1 MPVVA
6 TGVFFVAVLTV
17 LGSVP
22 GAVADT
28 PAWLDA
34 AKSPEERAALVLR
47 ELTED
52 EKLTLVFG
60 YFGSNYAAK
69 HFVQMPEARAGSAGY
84 VRGIPRLGIPP
95 LWETDAGLGV
105 ATQRETP
112 TYRERTA
119 LPSGLALAASWNPEL
134 AYSGGAMIGSEARDS
149 GFNVLLAGGLNL
161 VREPR
166 NGRNFEYAGEDPLLA
181 GVMVGEQVRGIQSR
195 HVIATVKHFALNDQE
210 TGRMVVSSDIAADQ
224 ARMSDL
230 LAFQLAIERGAPG
243 AVMCAYNRV
252 NGVHACENDW
262 LLNRVLKGDWRYR
275 GWVMSDWGAVHSTT
289 RAANSGLDQ
298 ESAAVFDERPYFGA
312 PLKTALAQGEVSRA
326 RLDEMVRRIL
336 RSMFAQGVVEHPVAE
351 HPPAIDF
358 AAHAAIA
365 QTAAEEGAVLLKND
379 GNLLPLTAGAART
392 IAVIG
397 SYADSGVLSGGGS
410 SQVFPRGG
418 IAVKGLGPQKFPGPI
433 VYLPDSP
440 LEAMRVRTRRV
451 RIMYHDG
458 DDVESAAKLARE
470 SDVVVLFAH
479 QWSAETLDVS
489 LTLPDAQDRLIA
501 AVARANPR
509 TIVVLET
516 GGPVLMPWLDEV
528 GAVLE
533 AWYPGTRGGE
543 AIARL
548 LLGEVA
554 PSGRLP
560 VSFPRSVEDL
570 AHPVLSADGSGPPH
584 PFAMAYTEGAAV
596 GYKWYDSR
604 QRQPLFPFG
613 HGLTYTRFA
622 YTGLKA
628 VSKEGAVTASFDVK
642 NVGAL
647 DGKEV
652 AQVYVGPAAGG
663 WEAPKRLAAWQKV
676 DLKPGGSARVTVSL
690 DPRLLATWS
699 DTARGWRI
707 GAGSYEIM
715 VGASAQ
721 DIKATASVTLQART
735 LSEPPLER

>member
-1 MPVVA
+1 MVA
-6 TGVFFVAVLTV
+6 GLFFLSVLTA
-17 LGSVP
+17 LGSMQ
-22 GAVADT
+22 GALADT

-52 EKLTLVFG
+52 EKVTLVFG
-60 YFGSNYAAK
+60 YFGSNYTAK
-69 HFVQMPEARAGSAGY
+69 SFAQMPEARVGSAGY
-84 VRGIPRLGIPP
+84 VRGVPRLGIPP

-112 TYRERTA
+112 TYRERTS
-119 LPSGLALAASWNPEL
+119 LPSGLAVAASWNPGL

-149 GFNVLLAGGLNL
+149 GFNVMLAGGLNL
-161 VREPR
+161 MREPR
-166 NGRNFEYAGEDPLLA
+166 NGRSFEYAGEDPLLA

-210 TGRMVVSSDIAADQ
+210 TGRMVVSSDIAEDQ

-230 LAFQLAIERGAPG
+230 LAFQLAIERGDPG

-252 NGVHACENDW
+252 NGAYACENDW

-275 GWVMSDWGAVHSTT
+275 RWVMSDWGAVHSTA
-289 RAANSGLDQ
+289 RAANAGLDQ
-298 ESAAVFDERPYFGA
+298 ESAAVFDDRPYFGA
-312 PLKTALAQGEVSRA
+312 PLKTALAQGDVSRA

-336 RSMFAQGVVEHPVAE
+336 RSMFAQGLVEHPVAE
-351 HPPAIDF
+351 HPAAIDF

-365 QTAAEEGAVLLKND
+365 QSAAEEGAVLLKNN

-397 SYADSGVLSGGGS
+397 SYADAGVLSGGGS

-418 IAVKGLGPQKFPGPI
+418 MAVKGLGPQKFPGPI
-433 VYLPDSP
+433 VYFPDSP
-440 LEAMRVRTRRV
+440 LDAMRVRLRRV

-458 DDVESAAKLARE
+458 EDVESAVKLARD

-489 LTLPDAQDRLIA
+489 ATLPDAQDRLIA

-516 GGPVLMPWLDEV
+516 GGPVLMPWLNEV
-528 GAVLE
+528 DAVLE

-560 VSFPRSVEDL
+560 VSFPRTLEEL
-570 AHPVLSADGSGPPH
+570 PH
-584 PFAMAYTEGAAV
+584 PALPGAQLPQKQPFSAPYTEGAAV

-622 YTGLKA
+622 YTGLKVA
-628 VSKEGAVTASFDVK
+628 SNDGTVTATFDVK
-642 NVGAL
+642 NVGAAA
-647 DGKEV
+647 GKEV
-652 AQVYVGPAAGG
+652 AKVYVGHAGGG
-663 WEAPKRLAAWQKV
+663 WEAPKRLAGWRKI
-676 DLKPGGSARVTVSL
+676 DLKPAGSARVTVNV

-699 DTARGWRI
+699 GTAHGWRI
-707 GAGSYEIM
+707 AAGSYQIM
-715 VGASAQ
+715 IGASAQ
-721 DIKATASVTLQART
+721 DIRATASVTLQARI
-735 LSEPPLER
+735 LPEPPVGP